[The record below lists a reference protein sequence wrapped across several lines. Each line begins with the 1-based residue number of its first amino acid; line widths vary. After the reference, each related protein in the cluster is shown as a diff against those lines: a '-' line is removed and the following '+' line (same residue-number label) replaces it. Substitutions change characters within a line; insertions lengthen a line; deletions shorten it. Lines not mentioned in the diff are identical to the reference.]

1 MIKFFLSA
9 FTLISFN
16 CFAQEAVVEVGKH
29 ANANLDAVSMI
40 MSLLMVL
47 VLIFISA
54 WVLKKFNVVNKT
66 STGMKVITSLPVGSK
81 EKVIVIQVGEEQL
94 LLGVSAQQVTLLKIL
109 DKPLEVATPINLDLS
124 QKFGQFLN
132 KSNTQK

>member
-1 MIKFFLSA
+1 MIKFSLSA
-9 FTLISFN
+9 LTLFSFN
-16 CFAQEAVVEVGKH
+16 CLGQEAVVEVGKH

-66 STGMKVITSLPVGSK
+66 STGMKVITSLPVGTK
-81 EKVIVIQVGEEQL
+81 EKIIVVQIGDEQL
-94 LLGVSAQQVTLLKIL
+94 LLGVGAQQVTLLKTL
-109 DKPLEVATPINLDLS
+109 EKPLEIATPISTDLS
-124 QKFGQFLN
+124 QKLSQFIS
-132 KSNTQK
+132 KSTPQK

>member
-1 MIKFFLSA
+1 MIKFSLTA
-9 FTLISFN
+9 LTLFSFN
-16 CFAQEAVVEVGKH
+16 SLAQEAVVEVGKH

-81 EKVIVIQVGEEQL
+81 EKIIVVQVGDEQL
-94 LLGVSAQQVTLLKIL
+94 LLGVGAQQVTLLKTL
-109 DKPLEVATPINLDLS
+109 EKPLEIATPISTDLS
-124 QKFGQFLN
+124 HKLGQFIS
-132 KSNTQK
+132 KSTPQK